1 MTSHLKSLN
10 ITRETI
16 TNRSYICWNQ
26 IWSLNNKIN
35 ESTSMVINTLKSGI
49 QIEEREPFIKIIAYL
64 GMSFL
69 ITIFS
74 STHG

>member
-1 MTSHLKSLN
+1 M
-10 ITRETI
+10 TRETI

-49 QIEEREPFIKIIAYL
+49 QIEEREPFI
-64 GMSFL
+64 
-69 ITIFS
+69 
-74 STHG
+74 